1 MRQDKKL
8 ILGMALLFFIT
19 FVTLGTL
26 VVTEKLAPFY
36 TDKIEKKFINYINK
50 NYKDEKENFKIGKIT
65 YKATVYK
72 VKVTNKNNKDLYF
85 TMTYQNKKIKS
96 TYKKD
101 YLEGKTLLNKTKTN
115 LEKKIKKN
123 LNIDAKIT
131 FPLTL
136 NKYIDSIKEDIINNE
151 NTNIYNIEYEIT
163 NKLSLEEIPYITNEI
178 SKITTSLND
187 LNITP
192 NYTTISIKGNNKSLT
207 LKNLTN
213 KTLQSNYL
221 NQIITN
227 ILTDNNLESLKE
239 NNLSYEYK
247 EYGDD

>member
-50 NYKDEKENFKIGKIT
+50 NYKDEKDNFKIGKIT

-123 LNIDAKIT
+123 LNI
-131 FPLTL
+131 
-136 NKYIDSIKEDIINNE
+136 KEDIINNE

-178 SKITTSLND
+178 SKTTTSLND

-227 ILTDNNLESLKE
+227 ILTGNNLESLKE